1 MDLADLLQLG
11 CDGPLTRPWMHAMA
25 LRARCVD
32 HGLPFQDALDAGI
45 DLPTA
50 KQAKKKNKSTAL
62 KKRTKQI

>member
-50 KQAKKKNKSTAL
+50 KQDRRRRKIRVL
-62 KKRTKQI
+62 L